1 VGENRFLTEEEMVPI
16 MAMLHP
22 SEGSYA
28 RQQAEHLLNEVLM
41 YTLVISVPLHS
52 FHSVQIEQSASHSIL
67 FSVLSWVMQ
76 NCDVSSPIV
85 VQIYQWE
92 FCDMGE
98 CLFLAGR

>member
-41 YTLVISVPLHS
+41 DTLVISVPLHS

-76 NCDVSSPIV
+76 NSSLLV

-92 FCDMGE
+92 FCDIGE